1 MELTTVCFS
10 NVNCISVCS
19 VSSVFTFFQLLISHF
34 SCLLVCSHFFMS
46 SYVCSQAV
54 SDCPI
59 ALLIVQAIFL
69 SDNLQCHTTKAN
81 GMDTATR
88 RKAGAITK
96 AGAMPMHQ
104 MRMKIK
110 IHGKKVERPETMIG
124 VHGKMLHQSLIIQ
137 AWIQKLI
144 LGGKGMSF
152 LIAKEVDSAQMMMHG
167 KTCGRTDAFQFP
179 HNQRTL
185 NHLVTAAFLTSQFVL
200 LLAVLVRLQKLLL
213 D

>member
-81 GMDTATR
+81 GVDT

-110 IHGKKVERPETMIG
+110 IHGKKVERIG
-124 VHGKMLHQSLIIQ
+124 VHGTMLHQTLSRLIIQ

>member
-1 MELTTVCFS
+1 MPYNQGKWYGYS
-10 NVNCISVCS
+10 NQKKGWGHNKGYGHADAPDENEDQDSWKKGG
-19 VSSVFTFFQLLISHF
+19 
-34 SCLLVCSHFFMS
+34 
-46 SYVCSQAV
+46 
-54 SDCPI
+54 
-59 ALLIVQAIFL
+59 
-69 SDNLQCHTTKAN
+69 KARN
-81 GMDTATR
+81 DDWGSW
-88 RKAGAITK
+88 
-96 AGAMPMHQ
+96 
-104 MRMKIK
+104 
-110 IHGKKVERPETMIG
+110 
-124 VHGKMLHQSLIIQ
+124 KMLHQSLIIQ